1 MTYRKPLSTKDIRSF
16 RRQVYGYYRLHARQ
30 MPWREPEAGGSY
42 DPYKILISEV
52 MLQQTQVSRVV
63 PKYNGFLVQFPTL
76 HELAKARLASVLKA
90 WSGLGYNRRAKY
102 LHVAAQ
108 HLIKYH
114 GGHVPAVLEEL
125 RTLPGIGSNTA
136 GAILAYAYNLPVS
149 FVETNIRTVYIHH
162 FFPGQHAVTDREI
175 SELVTATLDTND
187 PRQWYYAL
195 MDYGAHLKSTCGN
208 LSRASK
214 HYVKQ
219 SAFAGSKR
227 QLRGQVIKMLA
238 TQTASA
244 ATLRQ
249 NLNDARLTDVLD
261 ELVSEGFLI
270 FRQGRYRLA

>member
-1 MTYRKPLSTKDIRSF
+1 
-16 RRQVYGYYRLHARQ
+16 
-30 MPWREPEAGGSY
+30 MPWREPEANGSY

-108 HLIKYH
+108 YLVKYH

-125 RTLPGIGSNTA
+125 HTLPGIGYNTA

-187 PRQWYYAL
+187 PRQWYYSL
-195 MDYGAHLKSTCGN
+195 MDYGAHLKSTFGN

-214 HYVKQ
+214 HYAKQ

-227 QLRGQVIKMLA
+227 QLRGQVLKMLA
-238 TQTASA
+238 AKTASA

-270 FRQGRYRLA
+270 FRQGKYRLA